1 MHVLQF
7 SDSVATDS
15 VKFSDSVTTSAK
27 SSTGV
32 ALIAVEDSGTIFS
45 RIMLKNNV
53 YEECDV

>member
-32 ALIAVEDSGTIFS
+32 ALIAVEDSGMTFS
-45 RIMLKNNV
+45 ESR
-53 YEECDV
+53 